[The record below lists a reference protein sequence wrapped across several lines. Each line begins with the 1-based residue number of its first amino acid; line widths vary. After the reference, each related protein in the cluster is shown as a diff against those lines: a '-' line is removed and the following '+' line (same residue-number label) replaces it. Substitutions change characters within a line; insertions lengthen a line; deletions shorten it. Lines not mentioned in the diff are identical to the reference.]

1 MSRKT
6 GIVGLSTRL
15 AIRESDNTTGS
26 YPPNIRTVGRPGGA
40 KGNSNIKFD
49 DTRTI
54 LFNQK
59 ENGNYPI
66 GLDSSEINKHDMR
79 LLVSHDNELPDI
91 TAPVSASGFL
101 STQGLMKSIDYD
113 MSAKP
118 FDESRIYLAD
128 MVDVPFY
135 ATGTNRNV
143 YPGFESPLRDK
154 FIIKLDVSNTSEKL
168 VSRYNNAGGVSEAN
182 SGQFAG
188 PQIGNS
194 GFMYYNN
201 DLNRWEEM
209 GITHPADGTSLGYRM
224 YISGAAGTVGSEF
237 DQGNFDVTHANI
249 PMYQFKMSD
258 HTGYLATST
267 DQLEELGYKKIGAPT
282 RTGQGPYHFKYHAT
296 SSQTINMSDYL
307 TAPFVLEA
315 GVLTIP
321 ITAQMALGH
330 VPEGQNS
337 ALARV
342 ANACRDIDNYT
353 FFLYRQSRVVD
364 TSRHKVDSPVDVNE
378 SKRYLVMSGCA
389 TFFNSKA
396 FVTSSVQESVSEKLP
411 HDPTFSYDWDATV
424 VDNVDTLHQ
433 FTGTLVI
440 HMKPTVPSGQFLG
453 GTRFPFFAEAPN
465 STTFDSMI
473 RSVVLSD
480 VWDGGT
486 SVPSSTYGP
495 IYYPADFD
503 FQSVD
508 SYAYPNYV
516 DIPYWQMGKNNTF
529 AASFQPFKPSA
540 SPATPVQFTSDEVP
554 EDHRPF
560 ANFSGIRTQAQ
571 KALPWTYPVGTNVQ
585 HGKQLTL
592 GSLETVVE
600 SPYLIMP
607 GDRLILGLDAGISM
621 IPNSGSDLAFLPPTS
636 ASLGADGLYIGKP
649 AGLSEDFSCMSGSL
663 MRIQTGGASLVLYG
677 SLVKEDREI
686 MFESNQNLTSPAI
699 HESIGSERITD
710 QFNIYTQKD
719 RAGTYTDRVI
729 AGNQIISDGHY
740 AAGAPTVANHFLRG
754 AYGMFSIDGT
764 YGTNGINL
772 YLKPAFSFAASNRI
786 LVMDP
791 FRLDRELSALDNNS
805 HVRSAQPFVPH
816 VCGEERY
823 YDSIMPDIKQ
833 LADRTHSVEFFGTDS
848 TSKTRGMRL
857 LSGSLQDITESM
869 SFPYDGNPDR
879 KLSDIYTLALTKDQ
893 IFSNKIF
900 LGTAAK
906 RRASIV
912 TQKTLVD
919 TILFQKGYLFKVD
932 SGATPAGADISFKH
946 SRLGAQCYLY
956 GIKNVRPQNTF
967 AIFRSDRFGQ
977 FRDMLEQ
984 RSYAKFFLKEK
995 KSSVGRSPIT
1005 VRFVKS
1011 LDGATSASPGS
1022 TDSGNISTEYTSS
1035 RPYFDRDRSARTA
1048 DATVATL
1055 VGVSDILGLLS

>member
-1 MSRKT
+1 MAKKT
-6 GIVGLSTRL
+6 GTVGFSTRL
-15 AIRESDNTTGS
+15 VIRELDNATGS
-26 YPPNIRTVGRPGGA
+26 YPTNIRTVGRPGSA
-40 KGNSNIKFD
+40 KGDSNIIFD

-54 LFNQK
+54 LFNNK
-59 ENGNYPI
+59 ENGNYPT
-66 GLDSSEINKHDMR
+66 GLDSAEINRHDMG
-79 LLVSHDNELPDI
+79 LLVSHDNTLPDI
-91 TAPVSASGFL
+91 VAPVTASGFL
-101 STQGLMKSIDYD
+101 STQGLRKSIDYD
-113 MSAKP
+113 MAIGP
-118 FDESRIYLAD
+118 FDESRVYLGD

-168 VSRYNNAGGVSEAN
+168 VSRYNNAGGVAEVN
-182 SGQFAG
+182 SGPFRGLQN
-188 PQIGNS
+188 GNS

-224 YISGAAGTVGSEF
+224 YISGAAGIVGSEF
-237 DQGNFDVTHANI
+237 DQGNFNVTHDNI

-258 HTGYLATST
+258 HTGYLANSV

-282 RTGQGPYHFKYHAT
+282 RTGQGPYGFRYHAT

-307 TAPFVLEA
+307 TAPFALEA

-321 ITAQMALGH
+321 ITAQMAFGH

-337 ALARV
+337 AIARV

-364 TSRHKVDSPVDVNE
+364 TSRHSVDSAKDVHE

-396 FVTSSVQESVSEKLP
+396 FVTSSVRESVATSLP
-411 HDPTFSYDWDATV
+411 HDPSFSYDWDATV
-424 VDNVDTLHQ
+424 VDNVNTLHQ

-440 HMKPTVPSGQFLG
+440 HMKPTVPSGQFIG

-529 AASFQPFKPSA
+529 AASFQPFMPSA
-540 SPATPVQFTSDEVP
+540 PPATPVQFTSNEVP

-571 KALPWTYPVGTNVQ
+571 EALPWTYPAGANVQ

-621 IPNSGSDLAFLPPTS
+621 IPNSGSDPAFLPPTS
-636 ASLGADGLYIGKP
+636 ASLGADGLYIGK
-649 AGLSEDFSCMSGSL
+649 AFGTEDFSCMTGSL

-677 SLVKEDREI
+677 SLVKEDQEI
-686 MFESNQNLTSPAI
+686 MFESNQNLTSPAV
-699 HESIGSERITD
+699 HESIGSKRITD

-729 AGNQIISDGHY
+729 AGNRIISDGHY
-740 AAGAPTVANHFLRG
+740 AAGAPTVVNHFLRG

-764 YGTNGINL
+764 YGTNGVNL
-772 YLKPAFSFAASNRI
+772 YLKPSLSFGVSNRI
-786 LVMDP
+786 LSLDP
-791 FRLDRELSALDNNS
+791 FRLDRELVSLDTNDFI
-805 HVRSAQPFVPH
+805 RSAQPFLPY
-816 VCGEERY
+816 VCTRERY
-823 YDSIMPDIKQ
+823 YDSIMPDVDQ
-833 LADRTHSVEFFGTDS
+833 LANKTHAVEFFETDS
-848 TSKTRGMRL
+848 TSKTRGKRL
-857 LSGSLQDITESM
+857 LSGSLHGITESM

-879 KLSDIYTLALTKDQ
+879 RLSDIYTLSLTKDQ
-893 IFSNKIF
+893 IFSNKVF

-906 RRASIV
+906 KRSSIV

-919 TILFQKGYLFKVD
+919 TILFQKGYKFKVD
-932 SGATPAGADISFKH
+932 SSATPSGADISFKH
-946 SRLGAQCYLY
+946 SRQGAQCYLY
-956 GIKNVRPQNTF
+956 GIKNVRPQSTF

-984 RSYAKFFLKEK
+984 RSYARFFLQGEK
-995 KSSVGRSPIT
+995 GGLENSPIT
-1005 VRFVKS
+1005 VKFVKS
-1011 LDGATSASPGS
+1011 LDGITSVSPSS
-1022 TDSGNISTEYTSS
+1022 TDSCNISTEYTSS
-1035 RPYFDRDRSARTA
+1035 RPYFDRSATHETS
-1048 DATVATL
+1048 DASVATL
-1055 VGVSDILGLLS
+1055 VGVSDIIGLLS